1 MKYILFIL
9 IALLL
14 GAAKANSTPTQ
25 DSLFQIYLSPI
36 SHDTLKANVLAKLGF
51 RYMNSNLDS
60 MLWAGKEGLKLSEK
74 SNYTRGKA
82 KNYNIIGIYYAYQSR
97 YDSAAKYF
105 ESALGIFEQ
114 LNDTSGISSQLN
126 NIGEIYRLMGD
137 YDKTISYYFKSLKI
151 EESLKNDP
159 GIAISLNNIG
169 SFYIN
174 NQPNLKKAKSY
185 LLQGLK
191 VFERIKDNNGQAMVY
206 GNLGELFRHEEKYD
220 SAVVALSKAVALD
233 SAVQNLHG
241 LSSDYINLGNVYHLM
256 HRTDEAIKTYERSY
270 QLSKE
275 IGELQLQCISL
286 NNIGAVL
293 IERGNN
299 IEDLKK
305 AIEVTQKSY
314 ALAVEID
321 GPDEKRKA
329 LRNFA
334 DGYEKLGDAKLA
346 LTYFRQ
352 WQSIND
358 SIFSAEKNEKITE
371 IETRYQTEKKEQENS
386 KLKAENATKDLELSR
401 KNNFL
406 LTLAIAIILLLA
418 GGLIFYQRYKARK
431 EKELSTAIIKEREE
445 GLKAVFDATEQ
456 ERRRI
461 AKDLHDGVGQQ
472 MSALKLQWS
481 ILAEK
486 MSAGNKAT
494 EADLLGQLT
503 KILDDAANDVRK
515 ISHQMMPRT
524 LQEKGL
530 AFALSEL
537 LKKSFLLTDFITDF
551 DTNCED
557 YRLDEKKE
565 LSLYR
570 IAQELL
576 NNVIK
581 HSKANQVSVQ
591 LIKSRQ
597 WLTLVVEDNGV
608 GIANLKSDGIGLMSM
623 NSRISTV
630 NGDIH
635 LEPSPNSGTV
645 ATVRIPIA

>member
-1 MKYILFIL
+1 MKYTISWLIILFL
-9 IALLL
+9 WVHQTF
-14 GAAKANSTPTQ
+14 STPTQ
-25 DSLFQIYLSPI
+25 DSLFQIYLSPA
-36 SHDTLKANVLAKLGF
+36 SHDTLRANALAKLGF
-51 RYMNSNLDS
+51 RYMNSHLDS
-60 MLWAGKEGLKLSEK
+60 MLWAGQEGLRLSEK
-74 SNYTRGKA
+74 SNYISGKA

-105 ESALGIFEQ
+105 ENALEIFQQ
-114 LNDTSGISSQLN
+114 LNDSSGISGQLN
-126 NIGEIYRLMGD
+126 NIGEIYRLLGD
-137 YDKTISYYFKSLKI
+137 YDKTIFYYLKSLEL
-151 EESLKNDP
+151 EEQLHNEL
-159 GIAISLNNIG
+159 GIATSLNNIG

-174 NQPNLKKAKSY
+174 NQPNLNKAKSY
-185 LLQGLK
+185 LQKSLK
-191 VFERIKDNNGQAMVY
+191 VFERIKDSNGQAMVY
-206 GNLGELFRHEEKYD
+206 GNLGELFRHLEKYD
-220 SAVVALSKAVALD
+220 SSEVALLKAIALD
-233 SAVQNLHG
+233 SANQNLHG
-241 LSSDYINLGNVYHLM
+241 LSSDYVNLGNVYHLM
-256 HRTDEAIKTYERSY
+256 QRSNEAIETYQRSLD
-270 QLSKE
+270 LSTE
-275 IGELQLQCISL
+275 IGELQLQSIAL

-299 IEDLKK
+299 VADLKK
-305 AIEVTQKSY
+305 AIELTQKSY

-334 DGYEKLGDAKLA
+334 DAYEKLGESKLA
-346 LTYFRQ
+346 LDYFKQ
-352 WQSIND
+352 WQTIND
-358 SIFSAEKNEKITE
+358 SIFSAEKNEKIVE
-371 IETRYQTEKKEQENS
+371 IETRYQTEKKEQENT
-386 KLKAENATKDLELSR
+386 KLKAENATKDLELSK

-406 LTLAIAIILLLA
+406 LTLAIALILFV
-418 GGLIFYQRYKARK
+418 GGGFIFYQRYKSRK
-431 EKELSTAIIKEREE
+431 EQELSLAIIKERED

-481 ILAEK
+481 ILSEK
-486 MSAGNKAT
+486 MSSASKTA
-494 EADLLGQLT
+494 EANLLGQLT
-503 KILDDAANDVRK
+503 KILDAAANDVRN

-530 AFALSEL
+530 AFALNEL
-537 LKKSFLLTDFITDF
+537 LKKSFLLTDFTTDF
-551 DTNCED
+551 DTNCEE
-557 YRLDEKKE
+557 YRMDEKKE

-581 HSKANQVSVQ
+581 HSKANHVSVQ

-597 WLTLVVEDNGV
+597 WITLIVEDNGI
-608 GIANLKSDGIGLMSM
+608 GIANLKSDGIGLLSM

-630 NGDIH
+630 NGDIN

-645 ATVRIPIA
+645 ATVRIPL